1 LESALSLFKEVGRF
15 QALFDGFPTAFG
27 TGDGRWIKRPP
38 TAMDW
43 LGHLEGKG
51 KGIGIG
57 PLRPDS
63 TVKFAAIDLD
73 EPNFDAARE
82 MQDYIPGPSFIERSR
97 SGCAHVWVFF
107 KDPIEA
113 WVPIEFLKYAIHAA
127 GLKSVEVFPKNHD
140 ASKVKLGNYINLP
153 YHGKDRPII
162 TFTRGEGNS
171 GKHVTWT
178 LEGFLDEVAANGR
191 NDPEKWMLKANWM
204 HFVPPEQRERKSE
217 FGTQAN
223 LHMCAEHI
231 ISGEAGAITEGH
243 RNAVYFAL
251 ACQLT
256 NWVDC
261 SHDEALGWMRQVNEF
276 SDSVPDQELQRILAN
291 AERGE
296 YTGTRCDDPL
306 VSPFTHPDCPIARR
320 A

>member
-1 LESALSLFKEVGRF
+1 MSLYELAPRF
-15 QALFDGFPTAFG
+15 RALFDGLDTAFG

-43 LGHLEGKG
+43 QHHLEGKG
-51 KGIGIG
+51 PGIGIG

-73 EPNFDAARE
+73 RPDFRAARE
-82 MQDYIPGPSFIERSR
+82 MQEHIPGPSFIERSR
-97 SGCAHVWVFF
+97 SGNAHVWVFF

-127 GLKSVEVFPKNHD
+127 GLHSVEVFPKNHD
-140 ASKVKLGNYINLP
+140 FSKVRLGNYINLP
-153 YHGKDRPII
+153 YHGDQRPILSWPDDP
-162 TFTRGEGNS
+162 TLPVQQF
-171 GKHVTWT
+171 T
-178 LEGFLDEVAANGR
+178 LEQFLVEAEDGL
-191 NDPEKWMLKANWM
+191 NDPKAWKLKANWM
-204 HFVPPEQRERKSE
+204 QFAPPDQRERKSE
-217 FGTQAN
+217 FGTQAQ

-231 ISGEAGAITEGH
+231 ISGGAGPVLEGS

-256 NWVDC
+256 NWDGC
-261 SHDEALGWMRQVNEF
+261 DHDEALGWMMKVND
-276 SDSVPDQELQRILAN
+276 DSPDTVPEYELRRILDN

-306 VSPFTHPDCPIARR
+306 VLPYTHPDCPIARR
-320 A
+320 AS